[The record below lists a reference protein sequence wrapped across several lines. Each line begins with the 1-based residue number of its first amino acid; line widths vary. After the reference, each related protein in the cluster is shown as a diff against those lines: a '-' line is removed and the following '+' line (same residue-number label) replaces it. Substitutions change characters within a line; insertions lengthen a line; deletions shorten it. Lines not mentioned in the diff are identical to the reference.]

1 MRFSG
6 DRNLFLFFF
15 KYKDLKMGMLRIK
28 IMSDKAL
35 SHFSTTI
42 IHKIIY
48 QTSPGKYL
56 YTCVSERSESPSLT
70 HTEKV
75 KPHISQTSPA
85 FLFVFSFFS
94 GHPPGSSAQ
103 ALKTSKQIFCVCVS

>member
-1 MRFSG
+1 
-6 DRNLFLFFF
+6 
-15 KYKDLKMGMLRIK
+15 
-28 IMSDKAL
+28 MSDKAV

-42 IHKIIY
+42 IYKIIH
-48 QTSPGKYL
+48 QASPGKYL
-56 YTCVSERSESPSLT
+56 YTCCVSERSESPSLT
-70 HTEKV
+70 HTDKV

-94 GHPPGSSAQ
+94 GHTPGSSAQ